1 MSSATKGWH
10 LCLLRNLHFRTPPI
24 TLSPLSPPI
33 KENWE
38 CPCPYNV
45 VDILFKSLSILAYVI
60 ISNNK
65 GLSES
70 TPYNISRFGS
80 ESRQTQFWCHSH
92 SSGERVTFSSPQGT
106 SGCAL
111 SCPKQLDT
119 CKYCLKDQQLFSSF
133 GSFTMQ
139 QEKGDLLGPLW
150 STFITGLLFFFLLW
164 RPGMEIFKFILITVR
179 AIILV
184 SEKLSII
191 SLEPGSC

>member
-1 MSSATKGWH
+1 MDVNPWVQQQKADICACWGIYTLGLHPSHSLPFPLQLRRTGSVPAHTMSSIFS
-10 LCLLRNLHFRTPPI
+10 LN
-24 TLSPLSPPI
+24 
-33 KENWE
+33 
-38 CPCPYNV
+38 
-45 VDILFKSLSILAYVI
+45 ILFKSLSILAYVI

-139 QEKGDLLGPLW
+139 QEKSDLLGPLW
-150 STFITGLLFFFLLW
+150 STFITGLLFFFCCEDQEWRYLSSFWSLL
-164 RPGMEIFKFILITVR
+164 GQLF
-179 AIILV
+179 
-184 SEKLSII
+184 
-191 SLEPGSC
+191 